1 MLYNRHYMAKEK
13 FNINIDEMMKAGVQL
28 GHQTSRI
35 NPKMQPY
42 LSGVRSRTH
51 IIDLEKTKE
60 KLAEALEFI
69 QSIISENKVL
79 LLVGTKIE
87 AKALIKSVAEDCSLP
102 YVSERW
108 LGGTFT
114 NFDAILKRIDYFK
127 ELERKKAAGEL
138 EKYTKKERTGI
149 EEEIKK
155 MEIKFGGIR
164 EIKKIPDA
172 IFVADVKENELAIRE
187 ARQANVK
194 IIGICDTD
202 VDPTLTDFPI
212 PASDDAVSSLKYILE
227 KVKETVKSTK
237 PKVKAEKTE
246 K

>member
-1 MLYNRHYMAKEK
+1 MTKEK
-13 FNINIDEMMKAGVQL
+13 FDINVEDMMKAGVQL
-28 GHQTSRI
+28 GHSTSRI

-42 LSGVRSRTH
+42 LSGVRSRIH

-60 KLAEALEFI
+60 KLTEALEFI
-69 QSIISENKVL
+69 QSIIAENKVL

-87 AKALIKSVAEDCSLP
+87 VKALIKSVAEECSLP

-114 NFDAILKRIDYFK
+114 NFGAILKRIDYFK

-138 EKYTKKERTGI
+138 EKYKKKEKAGI
-149 EEEIKK
+149 EDEIQK
-155 MEIKFGGIR
+155 MEIKFGGIK
-164 EIKKIPDA
+164 EMKKIPDA
-172 IFVADVKENELAIRE
+172 ILITDVNEDELAIRE
-187 ARQANVK
+187 AKQANVK
-194 IIGICDTD
+194 IIGICDTN